1 MYKSNLYQNMS
12 SRKLQDSVKKI
23 IAHKQKYHCS
33 VCNELLP
40 PSYQVDHI
48 IPHSIS
54 NDDSEDNLQ
63 ALCPN
68 CHSLK
73 TQRENLR
80 IYQYKKLRE
89 KCPEDSKLCWF
100 CIEVHEINE
109 EHTCSKQVKNIEKCL
124 QKQKAILTSFEEVCN
139 KYKYTKHDIANT
151 NDREDEGENK
161 CENKEDILKVR
172 IVLNMNENENYGY
185 VYVKDNFVCKIK
197 SDKIYPEDVADCIF
211 IATRTKKDSKK
222 YTSIDISVE
231 SNVENDNEE
240 YENEKNECL
249 EYLIDNLENLLPE
262 RIFKN
267 MDDIT
272 WMV

>member
-1 MYKSNLYQNMS
+1 MS
-12 SRKLQDSVKKI
+12 SRKLQDSMKKI
-23 IAHKQKYHCS
+23 IAHKQKYHCA
-33 VCNELLP
+33 VCEELLP

-63 ALCPN
+63 ALCAN

-80 IYQYKKLRE
+80 IYQYKKLLE
-89 KCPEDSKLCWF
+89 KCPEDYNLCWF
-100 CIEVHEINE
+100 CIEAYENNV
-109 EHTCSKQVKNIEKCL
+109 EHTCSKNVKNIEKCL
-124 QKQKAILTSFEEVCN
+124 QKQKAILTSFEEVCG
-139 KYKYTKHDIANT
+139 KYKYTKHADVKYVKEEE
-151 NDREDEGENK
+151 ED
-161 CENKEDILKVR
+161 DVLKIR
-172 IVLNMNENENYGY
+172 IVLHANEQEKYGY

-197 SDKIYPEDVADCIF
+197 SDQIYPEDVAECIF

-222 YTSIDISVE
+222 YKNIDISIE
-231 SNVENDNEE
+231 SNMENENEE

-262 RIFKN
+262 RIFKS

-272 WMV
+272 WMI

>member
-1 MYKSNLYQNMS
+1 M

-33 VCNELLP
+33 MCNELLP

-54 NDDSEDNLQ
+54 NDDTEDNLQ

-100 CIEVHEINE
+100 CIEVYEIVE
-109 EHTCSKQVKNIEKCL
+109 EHHCSKQVKNIEKCL

-139 KYKYTKHDIANT
+139 KYKYTKPEVDKNENQ
-151 NDREDEGENK
+151 NDGETG
-161 CENKEDILKVR
+161 EDILKVR
-172 IVLNMNENENYGY
+172 IVLNINEKENYGY

-197 SDKIYPEDVADCIF
+197 SEKIYPEDVAECVF

-222 YTSIDISVE
+222 YTSIDISIE
-231 SNVENDNEE
+231 SNVENENDE

-249 EYLIDNLENLLPE
+249 EYLIKNLENLLPE
-262 RIFKN
+262 RIFKT

-272 WMV
+272 WII